1 MTDWLLNLIF
11 LLPAL
16 AIGIVAAARARRRT
30 PHRHPFLRIALTL
43 LVMLVL
49 TAIFD
54 NVMIAVGL
62 FGYNP
67 ELISGA
73 FFGLAPLEDF
83 AYAIAAAVLLPGLW
97 LLLPARRTGENR

>member
-1 MTDWLLNLIF
+1 MTYWLLNLIF
-11 LLPAL
+11 LVPAL
-16 AIGIVAAARARRRT
+16 AIGLIAAARARRRAPRT
-30 PHRHPFLRIALTL
+30 RPFARMGVTL
-43 LVMLVL
+43 IVVLIL

-67 ELISGA
+67 DVISGA
-73 FFGLAPLEDF
+73 FLGLAPLEDF

-97 LLLPARRTGENR
+97 LLLPARRPEEYR